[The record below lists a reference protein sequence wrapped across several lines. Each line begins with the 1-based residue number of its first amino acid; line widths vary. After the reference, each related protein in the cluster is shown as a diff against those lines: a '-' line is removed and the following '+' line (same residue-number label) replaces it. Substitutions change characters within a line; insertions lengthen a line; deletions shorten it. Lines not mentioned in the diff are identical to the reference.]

1 MGDVTADLSLFMGAV
16 IDARAFAKHAA
27 ALERAR
33 STASI
38 QSWPVAPPTTPKGS
52 SCAPP

>member
-1 MGDVTADLSLFMGAV
+1 MGDVAADLSLFMGAV

-33 STASI
+33 N
-38 QSWPVAPPTTPKGS
+38 TTP
-52 SCAPP
+52 